1 MGALATMASAL
12 TSLGICV
19 GAAAIE
25 GLCAGT
31 GVKAF
36 FAALRAPK
44 YSAPLRV
51 WYAIG
56 VGYYLTFGFIVYR
69 LLALQAFGALA
80 LVVTMMLSNAL
91 WNLLFFRAK
100 NLHLAFLVGSA
111 APLLDGPLFVWLLF
125 LDALAALAL
134 LPYLAYRAYA
144 VWWGYALWRANPTSV
159 S

>member
-1 MGALATMASAL
+1 MGALVNMAAAL
-12 TSLGICV
+12 TSLGICA

-36 FAALRAPK
+36 FATLRAPK
-44 YSAPLRV
+44 YSAPLGV

-56 VGYYLTFGFIVYR
+56 AGYYLTFGFIVYR
-69 LLALQAFGALA
+69 LLELQAFGALA
-80 LVVTMMLSNAL
+80 LVLTIMLANAL

-100 NLHLAFLVGSA
+100 NLYLAFLTGSA
-111 APLLDGPLFVWLLF
+111 APLLDGPLFVWLL
-125 LDALAALAL
+125 LIDALAALAL
-134 LPYLAYRAYA
+134 VPYLAYRAYA
-144 VWWGYALWRANPTSV
+144 IWWGYALWRANATSV